1 MSLWHHFPGSQK
13 AYSLEKVTIL
23 FVKMDIHN
31 INSLTALCL
40 DGLNKSNT
48 FYYFFSPKNFAAYH
62 YAWGQ
67 NNIFQEDL
75 ITSNVMT

>member
-1 MSLWHHFPGSQK
+1 MASFSRKPESIFIRKG
-13 AYSLEKVTIL
+13 YNF

-48 FYYFFSPKNFAAYH
+48 FYHFFSPKNFAAYH

-75 ITSNVMT
+75 ITSNVMP

>member
-1 MSLWHHFPGSQK
+1 
-13 AYSLEKVTIL
+13 
-23 FVKMDIHN
+23 MDIHN

-48 FYYFFSPKNFAAYH
+48 FYHFFSPKNFAAYH

-75 ITSNVMT
+75 ITSNVMP